1 MIERHKGSHRAVLVA
16 DCRCVKAD
24 QANVGGVDRIAF
36 FDPWKWQVDMVL
48 STGGVERV
56 WNNDT
61 SIPYLRAM
69 YVIENAQL
77 VRAEGSVQLEA
88 HAAEMFRIGIGD
100 RLSEYPIGTTS
111 FVGERAKSRLICDL
125 PFRTSSESQR
135 LT

>member
-1 MIERHKGSHRAVLVA
+1 
-16 DCRCVKAD
+16 
-24 QANVGGVDRIAF
+24 
-36 FDPWKWQVDMVL
+36 MVL

-100 RLSEYPIGTTS
+100 RLSELSLPHWDNKLCGRES
-111 FVGERAKSRLICDL
+111 KESPDL
-125 PFRTSSESQR
+125 
-135 LT
+135 